1 MKTKLLYKSLFL
13 FLLLPA
19 IVLGNTDNNA
29 SKGKYSKEKKITK
42 SFNVSSDATLKV
54 NNRFG
59 NITIVTWD
67 KNTIDFEISIKV
79 SGNKEEKVI
88 DRINNIDVSFDSS
101 NSMVSATTNIGKNKN
116 NWWNWGKRMNLEIKI
131 NYVIKI
137 PVTNSVDL
145 SNDYGSINVDRL
157 EGRAVISCDYGKIT
171 TKELLADDNILR
183 FDYTRDCYF
192 DYIKSAKINADYSSF
207 TVGKANKLDIN
218 ADYTKSE
225 VELAEDVTYN
235 CDYGS
240 LKVLSV
246 NNFSGNGDY
255 LTLRLGDV
263 YKNANIKADYGSIK
277 IDKIHKN
284 LKELIIN
291 SDYTGI
297 KVGYDPAM
305 SFDFDITL
313 EYSGL
318 KGKEDWNVLKR
329 KIEST
334 DKYYRGFYGTENSGS
349 SIVINSE
356 YGGVTFYQN

>member
-19 IVLGNTDNNA
+19 IVLGNTDNNTF
-29 SKGKYSKEKKITK
+29 KGKYTKEKKITK
-42 SFNVSSDATLKV
+42 SFDVSSDATLKV

-67 KNTIDFEISIKV
+67 KNTIDFDISIKV

-183 FDYTRDCYF
+183 FDYTRGCYF